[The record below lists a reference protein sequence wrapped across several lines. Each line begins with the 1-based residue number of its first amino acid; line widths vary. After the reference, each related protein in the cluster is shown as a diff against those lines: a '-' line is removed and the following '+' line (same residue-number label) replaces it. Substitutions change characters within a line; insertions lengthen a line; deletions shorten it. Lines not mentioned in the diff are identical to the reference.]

1 MKQILLIILIFF
13 ISYCI
18 QGLDLPLDE
27 ETGKVTYSDIRKIE
41 PMTKD
46 ELYAKTIEWF
56 AYRFNSSN
64 DVIQLADKVKM
75 KVIGKGNFKINFYA
89 KNPVISFTISVFLKE
104 SRYKIII
111 TDLKY
116 KDKKGL
122 EFIIHDD
129 NFPKYWGGK
138 KKLYNAVD
146 IEIKS
151 ILEDFFGYMNTPE
164 DEDW

>member
-1 MKQILLIILIFF
+1 MFYGILHMNIVMAGQVIAFPSRAGEDVFKFKGWVAIFRPWVHTKANDFIFIIL
-13 ISYCI
+13 
-18 QGLDLPLDE
+18 GLLQ
-27 ETGKVTYSDIRKIE
+27 
-41 PMTKD
+41 
-46 ELYAKTIEWF
+46 
-56 AYRFNSSN
+56 RFNGAL
-64 DVIQLADKVKM
+64 DTKVP
-75 KVIGKGNFKINFYA
+75 IYAHDQINFYA

-138 KKLYNAVD
+138 NKLYNAVD
-146 IEIKS
+146 IEIK
-151 ILEDFFGYMNTPE
+151 
-164 DEDW
+164 